1 MLSVLVIGNSIV
13 DTLLQTSSI
22 PIDDKVYASSKQIYA
37 GGQGANATQAMAL
50 LGLKVFYAGRVGDDS
65 EGEFALKSLQAVGVD
80 CTPSLVVKQVL
91 TPTATVIVD
100 TTHHQRTIIMYQDD
114 RIDAIKFKDL
124 DRYLRQVDLLYLDG
138 FQIDEAMVAAQQAR
152 ALGLPV
158 VSDMEVFDAKRA
170 QLLPWVTHLV
180 APERVIREIVPEAS
194 NLSEALSALSQRPTL
209 TAVVATCG
217 ADGSYGIEADQPLVH
232 IPAMACQVKDST
244 GAGDAYHAG
253 FVAGLLHGK
262 TLSECMQ
269 LATQVAAIKCAIEGP
284 RIRENVAYLLES

>member
-1 MLSVLVIGNSIV
+1 MPTVLVIGNSIV
-13 DTLLQTSSI
+13 DTLLQVPLI
-22 PIDDKVYASSKQIYA
+22 PIDDKIYASSKRLYA

-65 EGEFALKSLQAVGVD
+65 EGELALKSLQAVGVD
-80 CTPSLVVKQVL
+80 CAPSIVVKQVL

-100 TTHHQRTIIMYQDD
+100 TTNHQRTIIMYQDD
-114 RIDAIKFKDL
+114 RIDALKFKDL
-124 DRYLRQVDLLYLDG
+124 DQYLRQVDLLYLDG
-138 FQIDEAMVAAQQAR
+138 FQIDEAIVAAQQAR
-152 ALGLPV
+152 VLGLPV

-194 NLSEALSALSQRPTL
+194 NLSEALNTLSQRPSL
-209 TAVVATCG
+209 MAVVATCG
-217 ADGSYGIEADQPLVH
+217 ADGSYGKEANQPLVH
-232 IPAMACQVKDST
+232 IPAIPCQVKDST

-262 TLSECMQ
+262 TLSACMQ
-269 LATQVAAIKCAIEGP
+269 LGTQVAAIKCAIEGP
-284 RIRENVAYLLES
+284 RIRENVAYLLE